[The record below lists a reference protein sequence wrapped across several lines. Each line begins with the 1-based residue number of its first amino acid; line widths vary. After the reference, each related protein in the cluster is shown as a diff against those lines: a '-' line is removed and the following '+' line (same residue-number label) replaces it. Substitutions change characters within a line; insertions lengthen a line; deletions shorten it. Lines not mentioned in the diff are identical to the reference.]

1 MGNIVC
7 HAARSRG
14 CDKPRVRAYGNKVI
28 LTNLGANV
36 AVLGEKLGSSR
47 PESGEKYDIW
57 VKRHVAH
64 LVRGSRETNSSAPTT
79 KPFELKNRS

>member
-28 LTNLGANV
+28 LTNLGAM
-36 AVLGEKLGSSR
+36 S
-47 PESGEKYDIW
+47 P
-57 VKRHVAH
+57 
-64 LVRGSRETNSSAPTT
+64 SSARNWVVRDRKAEKNMTSGLSAT
-79 KPFELKNRS
+79 LHTAFEEP